1 MTLRLGWFT
10 TARGPGSR
18 AMYEAVAGAIAVGEL
33 GAEFAFVFCNRER
46 GENETTDGFFDLVE
60 ANGHPLVAQSSVGYR
75 RSAGGERSRPGEPLP
90 PWRIEYDR
98 RVDEALRERDF
109 DIGVLAGYMLIFE
122 REFVAGHSLLNLHP
136 ALPDGPTGTWR
147 DVIRQ
152 LIRSRAGESG
162 VMLHLAI
169 AEVDLGPVAAYC
181 RYRCATR
188 RWRRSG
194 PPSSRASTPWTTR
207 RWRRARSSTPFAS
220 AASGTRRRYCWRRW
234 GSSPPGGCTHGTAA
248 SATRPALP
256 PGPPTSR
263 IWCANGWRPLR
274 TDGGD
279 SRAGGVA
286 LP

>member
-18 AMYEAVAGAIAVGEL
+18 AMYEAVAGAIAAGEL
-33 GAEFAFVFCNRER
+33 GAEFAFVFCNREH

-181 RYRCATR
+181 RY
-188 RWRRSG
+188 
-194 PPSSRASTPWTTR
+194 
-207 RWRRARSSTPFAS
+207 
-220 AASGTRRRYCWRRW
+220 
-234 GSSPPGGCTHGTAA
+234 
-248 SATRPALP
+248 
-256 PGPPTSR
+256 
-263 IWCANGWRPLR
+263 PLR
-274 TDGGD
+274 DAALAPLWTAIESSIDTLDDAALEESALFHAIRERGVGHEAPLLLATLGEFAAGRLHARHGRVSDAAGAAARPGD
-279 SRAGGVA
+279 LTHLVRERLATASH
-286 LP
+286 